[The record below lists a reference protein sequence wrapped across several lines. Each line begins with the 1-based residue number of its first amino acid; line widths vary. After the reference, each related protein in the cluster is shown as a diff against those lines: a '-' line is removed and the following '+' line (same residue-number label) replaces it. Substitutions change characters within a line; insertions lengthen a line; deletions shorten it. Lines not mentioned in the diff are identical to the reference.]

1 MHVRRS
7 QAHSLSGHGVRQA
20 TTNISGSLLAPA
32 RNDDVCSQHSQSLGR
47 LVSDSSVASRYNG
60 HSTALVDLRVR
71 QTSTHSH
78 RSHTQHSSNPFTQS
92 HTHTPFI
99 ASSQLPFMFLAVD
112 YRCDVQVVYHVTV
125 NEAKIPCIQYLLR
138 ILLHVYM
145 LTKSLFIVIYTGI
158 RYLDI
163 SPASAYPWPVN
174 DILI

>member
-71 QTSTHSH
+71 QTSTHSQ

-92 HTHTPFI
+92 HTHT
-99 ASSQLPFMFLAVD
+99 
-112 YRCDVQVVYHVTV
+112 
-125 NEAKIPCIQYLLR
+125 R
-138 ILLHVYM
+138 ILLRHRNCHSRSWPWTTGVMYKWCIM
-145 LTKSLFIVIYTGI
+145 LQLMRPKYRAFNICYGFCCMCTCSQNHYSL
-158 RYLDI
+158 
-163 SPASAYPWPVN
+163 
-174 DILI
+174 